1 MTLSS
6 TEKDKF
12 QQKRQVRRSIKNY
25 VCYIDLL
32 VLLFLWQYL
41 CPVVANQS
49 KFHEDVMHEED
60 EKGGGE
66 EGFVPLPTYLTY
78 LSHVTPKYIWRNC
91 CVTLLKCFYSYF
103 SYTTHTF
110 FLKPRPLHSPFTWP
124 PPPILFLLYL
134 SILNL
139 CSPSMK
145 RISWLV
151 TIYYWIQYN
160 LQIRIF

>member
-49 KFHEDVMHEED
+49 KFHEDVMHEGME
-60 EKGGGE
+60 
-66 EGFVPLPTYLTY
+66 LPTYLTY

-124 PPPILFLLYL
+124 PPPSFSYSIYL
-134 SILNL
+134 SWIYVLLQWNVSADW
-139 CSPSMK
+139 SPFIIGSNTTSK
-145 RISWLV
+145 
-151 TIYYWIQYN
+151 
-160 LQIRIF
+160 